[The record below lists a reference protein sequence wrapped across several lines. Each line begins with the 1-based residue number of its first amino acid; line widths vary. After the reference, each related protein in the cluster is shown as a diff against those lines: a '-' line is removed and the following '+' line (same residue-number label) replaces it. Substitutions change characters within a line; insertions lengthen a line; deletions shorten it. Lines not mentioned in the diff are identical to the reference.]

1 MKLLILATLISA
13 LIFLIIDVIWLSFSV
28 KSFYRPNIGHLLLET
43 PVMWAAILFYL
54 IYVIGLAVVIIE
66 PSLDY
71 QNTQKF
77 LIKAFMFGLVA
88 YGTYNLTN
96 MATIKG
102 WSPNVVFVRARGKR
116 CSTLSQCASFGITP
130 SRVGVRGSEHSL
142 WARVP
147 HLPGWRPMV
156 GQGTHTLYPTH
167 TLRTPGSLY
176 VPRY

>member
-1 MKLLILATLISA
+1 MKLLISATLISA

-28 KSFYRPNIGHLLLET
+28 KSFYRPNIGHLLLDT
-43 PVMWAAILFYL
+43 PVMWAAISFYL

-71 QNTQKF
+71 QNTQKL

-102 WSPNVVFVRARGKR
+102 WSPNVVFVDMIWGG
-116 CSTLSQCASFGITP
+116 SLTTFSSYFGI
-130 SRVGVRGSEHSL
+130 L
-142 WARVP
+142 LAKKI
-147 HLPGWRPMV
+147 L
-156 GQGTHTLYPTH
+156 L
-167 TLRTPGSLY
+167 
-176 VPRY
+176 

>member
-1 MKLLILATLISA
+1 MKLLISATIISA

-102 WSPNVVFVRARGKR
+102 WSPNVVFVDMMWGGSLTAF
-116 CSTLSQCASFGITP
+116 SSYFGI
-130 SRVGVRGSEHSL
+130 L
-142 WARVP
+142 LAKKI
-147 HLPGWRPMV
+147 L
-156 GQGTHTLYPTH
+156 L
-167 TLRTPGSLY
+167 
-176 VPRY
+176 

>member
-102 WSPNVVFVRARGKR
+102 WSPNVVFVDMIWGG
-116 CSTLSQCASFGITP
+116 SLTTFSSYFGI
-130 SRVGVRGSEHSL
+130 L
-142 WARVP
+142 LAKKI
-147 HLPGWRPMV
+147 L
-156 GQGTHTLYPTH
+156 L
-167 TLRTPGSLY
+167 
-176 VPRY
+176 

>member
-1 MKLLILATLISA
+1 MKLLITATLISA

-28 KSFYRPNIGHLLLET
+28 KSFYRPNIGHLLLDT

-66 PSLDY
+66 PSFDY

-102 WSPNVVFVRARGKR
+102 WSPNVVFVDMIWGG
-116 CSTLSQCASFGITP
+116 SLTTFSSYFGI
-130 SRVGVRGSEHSL
+130 L
-142 WARVP
+142 LAKKI
-147 HLPGWRPMV
+147 L
-156 GQGTHTLYPTH
+156 L
-167 TLRTPGSLY
+167 
-176 VPRY
+176 

>member
-1 MKLLILATLISA
+1 MKLLISATLISA

-28 KSFYRPNIGHLLLET
+28 KSFYRPNIGHLLLDT

-77 LIKAFMFGLVA
+77 IIKAFMFGLVA

-102 WSPNVVFVRARGKR
+102 WSPNVVFVDMIWGG
-116 CSTLSQCASFGITP
+116 SLTTFSSYFGI
-130 SRVGVRGSEHSL
+130 L
-142 WARVP
+142 LAKKI
-147 HLPGWRPMV
+147 L
-156 GQGTHTLYPTH
+156 L
-167 TLRTPGSLY
+167 
-176 VPRY
+176 

>member
-1 MKLLILATLISA
+1 MKLLLSATLLSA

-102 WSPNVVFVRARGKR
+102 WSPNVVFVDMIWGG
-116 CSTLSQCASFGITP
+116 SLTTFSSYFGI
-130 SRVGVRGSEHSL
+130 L
-142 WARVP
+142 LAKKI
-147 HLPGWRPMV
+147 LF
-156 GQGTHTLYPTH
+156 
-167 TLRTPGSLY
+167 
-176 VPRY
+176 

>member
-1 MKLLILATLISA
+1 MKLLISATLISA

-28 KSFYRPNIGHLLLET
+28 KSFYRPNIGHLLLDA

-77 LIKAFMFGLVA
+77 IIKAFMFGLVA

-102 WSPNVVFVRARGKR
+102 WSPNVVFVDMIWGGSLTAF
-116 CSTLSQCASFGITP
+116 SSYFGI
-130 SRVGVRGSEHSL
+130 L
-142 WARVP
+142 LAKKI
-147 HLPGWRPMV
+147 L
-156 GQGTHTLYPTH
+156 L
-167 TLRTPGSLY
+167 
-176 VPRY
+176 